1 MSVDAGGVAKVVAA
15 VATLVAAVGGL
26 LVAVRSGGDAPYAPS
41 VIVIRGS
48 TLPEDDLT
56 DSERDRE
63 FLSGWGMPDE

>member
-1 MSVDAGGVAKVVAA
+1 VSVDAGGVAKVVAA

-48 TLPEDDLT
+48 VLPEDDLT

-63 FLSGWGMPDE
+63 WLSDLGVPGE

>member
-15 VATLVAAVGGL
+15 VATLVASVGGL

-63 FLSGWGMPDE
+63 FLSGWEMPE